1 MNLDITFEE
10 SPWESYI
17 RGLEDG
23 DTVSASYLLTLM
35 EGETEES
42 LEDAFRMLEDM
53 TIQLDLNDL
62 PRPSYSGENGL
73 RLRTEVQFAEN
84 GMQPEKLEETDP
96 LRLYLEE
103 LAGIPVCGDVIL
115 LADKLAEGNRQNRN
129 TDSIRNQLANLLLSR
144 VVKLSGEYTGQGVLL
159 LDLIQEGS
167 IGLWKATEVFV
178 GQGIHFVRICD
189 WWIRFYMGKA
199 VLLQARSSGVG
210 QKLRTAL
217 EDYRAV
223 DERLLGDLGR
233 NPTQEEI
240 AQELH
245 MTVEETGLVKKML
258 DNARLLAQAKQP
270 EETEEA
276 EEEEDQAVENTA
288 LFQMRQ
294 RILDMLSG
302 LDETEQKLLTL
313 RFGLEGGLPLNPEE
327 TGKRLGLTPEEV
339 VAREAAALMKLREK
353 QE

>member
-84 GMQPEKLEETDP
+84 GMQPANLEETDP

-167 IGLWKATEVFV
+167 VGLWKATEVFV

-313 RFGLEGGLPLNPEE
+313 RFGLEGSMPLNPEE

>member
-84 GMQPEKLEETDP
+84 GMQPANLEETDP

-313 RFGLEGGLPLNPEE
+313 RFGLEGSMPLNPED
-327 TGKRLGLTPEEV
+327 TGKRLGLTPDEV
-339 VAREAAALMKLREK
+339 VAREAAALIKLREK

>member
-84 GMQPEKLEETDP
+84 GMQPANLEETDP

-313 RFGLEGGLPLNPEE
+313 RFGLEGSMPLNPED

-339 VAREAAALMKLREK
+339 VAREAAALIKLREK

>member
-84 GMQPEKLEETDP
+84 GMQPANLEETDP

-167 IGLWKATEVFV
+167 VGLWKATEVFV

-313 RFGLEGGLPLNPEE
+313 RFGLEGSMPLNPED

-339 VAREAAALMKLREK
+339 VAREAAALIKLREK

>member
-84 GMQPEKLEETDP
+84 GMQPANLEETDP

>member
-84 GMQPEKLEETDP
+84 GMQPANLEETDP

-167 IGLWKATEVFV
+167 VGLWKATEVFV

-339 VAREAAALMKLREK
+339 VAREAAALIKLREK

>member
-1 MNLDITFEE
+1 MNLDVTFEE
-10 SPWESYI
+10 SPLEAYL
-17 RGLEDG
+17 RGLKDG
-23 DTVSASYLLTLM
+23 DTVSASYFLALVEC
-35 EGETEES
+35 EGEES

-53 TIQLDLNDL
+53 TIQLDLTDL
-62 PRPSYSGENGL
+62 PRPAYTGDNGL
-73 RLRTEVQFAEN
+73 RLRTEAQFARS

-103 LAGIPVCGDVIL
+103 LAMIPVCGDVAL

-129 TDSIRNQLANLLLSR
+129 TDSVRNQLVNLLLSR
-144 VVKLSGEYTGQGVLL
+144 VVELSGEFTDRGVLL

-167 IGLWKATEVFV
+167 IGLWKATEVFA
-178 GQGIHFVRICD
+178 GQGIHFTMICD

-199 VLLQARSSGVG
+199 VLIQARSNGVG

-233 NPTQEEI
+233 NPTLEEI
-240 AQELH
+240 AEALH
-245 MTVEETGLVKKML
+245 MSVEETGLVRKML

-270 EETEEA
+270 EEKEEA

-302 LDETEQKLLTL
+302 LDEADQKLLTL
-313 RFGLEGGLPLNPEE
+313 RFGLEGGLPMTPEE
-327 TGKRLGLTPEEV
+327 TGKRLGLTPDEV